1 MPNSHSVGGAGKSGA
16 DRVKDAELTLG
27 GLPVCPGDPDHHDG
41 NVVGWTWEKS
51 AEAVVV
57 RLSSQ
62 VARGGPTMPRKS
74 G

>member
-1 MPNSHSVGGAGKSGA
+1 MPDSHSVGDDGKSGEA
-16 DRVKDAELTLG
+16 RAKDTQLTLG
-27 GLPVCPGDPDHHDG
+27 GLPVCSDKPDYFGG
-41 NVVGWTWEKS
+41 NVGGWTWEKS

-57 RLSSQ
+57 RLSSR